1 MGFLRSSCSF
11 TRYKIIEK
19 VSSELW
25 QKIPEKLQQYA
36 FQDIDDTSQERSWGW
51 TNFDDMLDVNWNISH
66 PEKGEYLAFA
76 LRLETRRIPPAVL
89 KKHLAIAL
97 QKEKKNLQLTGKKFL
112 SQERKSE
119 LHEQVRLRLFKHF
132 LPIPAVFDV
141 VWSTTTNIVYLSST
155 HIKLIDLFTTFFTLT
170 FDLHLELQ
178 TPYNL
183 AVSLLDT
190 CSTVEIGTL
199 EPTKFV

>member
-11 TRYKIIEK
+11 TRYKIIEH
-19 VSSELW
+19 VPSEVW

-36 FQDIDDTSQERSWGW
+36 FQDIDHTSQERAWGW
-51 TNFDDMLDVNWNISH
+51 TNFDDMLDINWNISH

-97 QKEKKNLQLTGKKFL
+97 QEEEKNLQLIGKKYI

-119 LHEQVRLRLFKHF
+119 VYEQVRLRLLKHF
-132 LPIPAVFDV
+132 LPIPAIFDV
-141 VWSTTTNIVYLSST
+141 IWLTTTNIVYLSST
-155 HIKLIDLFTTFFTLT
+155 YTKLIDLFTSFFTLT
-170 FDLHLELQ
+170 FEIHLELQ

-183 AVSLLDT
+183 AVSLLDA
-190 CSTVEIGTL
+190 SSINRL
-199 EPTKFV
+199 DALKSTKFV